1 MLKDDP
7 RPGDF
12 ESPDGIDSGRRAL
25 GKSAAWLLLAGAW
38 PFGGVR
44 ALSAWNGAEPSVP
57 PWGDPATLVSS
68 IGAGTL
74 AVADV
79 AETVD
84 AYTKGFEYIETWR
97 GRIPEKV
104 ANFWGAPAM
113 AGRAM
118 AVVGPPDYTTGLIR
132 IVELGEDFKE
142 VPYHETLG
150 WIALE
155 IRVQSPDDL
164 VARLEG
170 SGLPFV
176 HTGGPGTFSMSDGTP
191 VYRAAQFKGPS
202 GEPLYMTQHMQLD
215 QLVEVGRTN
224 VGGLFI
230 QTLGARPYLP
240 TRDFYQSLLKMKS
253 RMEIDTPRTNLVE
266 AFGLPGDRKYKMAA
280 VRMTDYCSI
289 QIDEYPEPVP
299 ARAAVDGC
307 VVPGVCMSTL
317 IAKDLGVVAQL
328 LRDAGLA
335 FEEMDGYPIPPA
347 SGGRALVCRGYSGEV
362 VEFVQ
367 A

>member
-1 MLKDDP
+1 MLKGDP
-7 RPGDF
+7 RLEDL
-12 ESPDGIDSGRRAL
+12 ESSDEIDAGRRAL
-25 GKSAAWLLLAGAW
+25 GKSAAWLLLAGAL
-38 PFGGVR
+38 PFSGVR
-44 ALSAWNGAEPSVP
+44 PLAAWHEVEPSVP
-57 PWGDPATLVSS
+57 PWGDAATLVSS

-74 AVADV
+74 AAADV
-79 AETVD
+79 AETVA
-84 AYTKGFEYIETWR
+84 AYTKGFEYVETWR
-97 GRIPEKV
+97 GRVSDEV

-113 AGRAM
+113 AGREM
-118 AVVGPPDYTTGLIR
+118 AVVGPPGYTTGLIR
-132 IVELGEDFKE
+132 IVELGEDFQE
-142 VPYHETLG
+142 APYHETLG

-164 VARLEG
+164 VKRLEG

-215 QLVEVGRTN
+215 KLVDVGRTN

-240 TRDFYQSLLKMKS
+240 TRDFYQSMLKMKS

-289 QIDEYPEPVP
+289 QIDEYPDPVP

-307 VVPGVCMSTL
+307 LVPGVCMSTL
-317 IAKDLGVVAQL
+317 IAKDLDIVARV
-328 LRDAGLA
+328 LRDAGMA
-335 FEEMDGYPIPPA
+335 FEMMDDYPIPPA

-362 VEFVQ
+362 VEFVE